1 MKPYI
6 LLTIG
11 LLAFI
16 NLHGRETDT
25 ITVGVRS
32 APPFLMKENNQWTGA
47 SVDLWESI
55 ADELEISYK
64 YKEYS
69 LNEMLQALENNELDV
84 SISPLT
90 VTADR
95 IEAFQFT
102 QPFYITTLTIATQKE
117 SDSYTGAFLRN
128 FLSPDFFKA
137 LTGLLVLIFIFGF
150 ILWIAEKRK
159 NPQMFQK
166 GWKGIWDGFWWSA
179 VTMTTVGYGDKAPVT
194 PMGKIFG
201 LIWMFTAIIVI
212 SGFTASI
219 ASSLTV
225 SRMGSA
231 IEKMNDL
238 RNVSVGTVKASST
251 AEFLQ
256 NQNINFS
263 QYDNIDQAIDALYH
277 GEYKALVYDDAI
289 LTYTIHHK
297 KMNDELGV
305 LPLKFNKQYYSF
317 AMPYE
322 NQLNNPINVKLIQ
335 FIESPKWR
343 QVQEKYNMEVH

>member
-1 MKPYI
+1 MKRFI
-6 LLTIG
+6 LLLVG
-11 LLAFI
+11 FI
-16 NLHGRETDT
+16 FIINGYSLEKDT

-32 APPFLMKENNQWTGA
+32 APPFLMFENHQWTGA

-55 ADELEISYK
+55 AADLKINYT
-64 YKEYS
+64 YKEYT
-69 LNEMLQALENNELDV
+69 LNDMLRALENNELDV

-90 VTADR
+90 VTSDR

-102 QPFYITTLTIATQKE
+102 QPFYITNLTIATQKE
-117 SDSYTGAFLRN
+117 SDSYLGAFLRN

-137 LTGLLVLIFIFGF
+137 MMGLLVLIFIFGF
-150 ILWIAEKRK
+150 IIWIAEKRK

-166 GWKGIWDGFWWSA
+166 GWKGVGDGFWWSA
-179 VTMTTVGYGDKAPVT
+179 VTMTTVGYGDKVPVT

-225 SRMGSA
+225 TRLSSS
-231 IEKMNDL
+231 IEKVDDL

-251 AEFLQ
+251 AEYLKY
-256 NQNINFS
+256 QNISFEE
-263 QYDNIDQAIDALYH
+263 YDNINQAIHALDQ
-277 GEYKALVYDDAI
+277 GDYKALVYDDAI
-289 LTYTIHHK
+289 LTYTIHH
-297 KMNDELGV
+297 NNLDDNLGV
-305 LPLKFNKQYYSF
+305 LPIKFNKQYYSF

-322 NQLNNPINVKLIQ
+322 NHLNYSINIKLID
-335 FIESPKWR
+335 FIEGPNWR
-343 QVQEKYNMEVH
+343 LVQEKYKMEIH